1 MNPTLSIENVSL
13 RTDAIR
19 KNPDFPWLDPEREE
33 ELGDYLATAGFL
45 EQNETILRC
54 TQAGDGNMNLTLWIE
69 TSSRQF
75 ILKQA
80 RPWVEKYDH
89 IAAPW
94 NRSRFEADFYRKA
107 ATLPGVGDRMPT
119 LLGSDPAAQILLL
132 EALPDSSDLMTAYS
146 RSPAQSEPSTL
157 SHSEI
162 EELAQYLAAL
172 HTGTHGLSETRFS
185 NREMRQLN
193 FEHIFVIPFQE
204 DNGLDLEALESGLQA
219 EVSALRNDRELMQA
233 VQETGENYRN
243 REVCLVH
250 GDYYPGSWLRSSLGL
265 RIIDAEFGFPGE
277 PEVDLGCAVAH
288 FALAQEPWTQTK
300 AFLDAYQDIAPVAA
314 FRNRAVARYAATEVI
329 RRIIGVAQL
338 PIPTSPASGPAQNRR
353 KDLLHQAHRVM
364 LGEEAEQLFAA
375 TATRL

>member
-1 MNPTLSIENVSL
+1 MSL
-13 RTDAIR
+13 RTDAIHE
-19 KNPDFPWLDPEREE
+19 NPNFPWLDPERKE

-45 EQNETILRC
+45 GQNETILRC
-54 TQAGDGNMNLTLWIE
+54 TRAGDGNMNLTLRVE
-69 TSSRQF
+69 TSRRQF

-80 RPWVEKYDH
+80 RPWVEKYEH

-107 ATLPGVGDRMPT
+107 AALPGVGDHMPA

-132 EALPDSSDLMTAYS
+132 EALPDSSDLTTAYS
-146 RSPAQSEPSTL
+146 RSPDQYKPSIL

-162 EELAQYLAAL
+162 EELAQYLSAL
-172 HTGTHGLSETRFS
+172 HRGTHGLSETRFS
-185 NREMRQLN
+185 NSEMRQLN

-204 DNGLDLEALESGLQA
+204 ENGLDLEALETGLQA
-219 EVSALRNDRELMQA
+219 GASALRNDRELMHA
-233 VQETGENYRN
+233 VRETGENYRK

-265 RIIDAEFGFPGE
+265 RIIDAEFCFLGE

-288 FALAQEPWTQTK
+288 FALAQEPWTQAR
-300 AFLDAYQDIAPVAA
+300 AFLAAYQGTAPVAA
-314 FRNRAVARYAATEVI
+314 FRNRAIARYAATEVI

-338 PIPTSPASGPAQNRR
+338 PIPASPARGPAQNRR
-353 KDLLHQAHRVM
+353 KDLLHQAHAVM
-364 LGEEAEQLFAA
+364 LGGDAEELFAA
-375 TATRL
+375 TTAGL

>member
-1 MNPTLSIENVSL
+1 MSL
-13 RTDAIR
+13 RTDSIHE
-19 KNPDFPWLDPEREE
+19 NPDFPWLDPERKE
-33 ELGDYLATAGFL
+33 ELGDYLATAGLL
-45 EQNETILRC
+45 EQNETVLRC
-54 TQAGDGNMNLTLWIE
+54 TRVGDGNMNLTLWIE

-80 RPWVEKYDH
+80 RPWVEKYEH

-119 LLGSDPAAQILLL
+119 LLGSDPAAKILLL
-132 EALPDSSDLMTAYS
+132 EALPDSSDLTTAYS
-146 RSPAQSEPSTL
+146 RGPAQYKPSTL

-162 EELAQYLAAL
+162 EELAQYLSAL

-185 NREMRQLN
+185 NPEMRQLN

-204 DNGLDLEALESGLQA
+204 DNGLDLEALETGLQA
-219 EVSALRNDRELMQA
+219 GVSALRNDRELMQA

-265 RIIDAEFGFPGE
+265 RIIDAEFGFLGE
-277 PEVDLGCAVAH
+277 PEIDLGCAVAH
-288 FALAQEPWTQTK
+288 FALAQEPWTQAR
-300 AFLDAYQDIAPVAA
+300 AFLAAYQGITPVAV

-338 PIPTSPASGPAQNRR
+338 PIPTSPARGPAQNRR
-353 KDLLHQAHRVM
+353 KNLLHQAHRVM
-364 LGEEAEQLFAA
+364 LGGDAEQLFAA
-375 TATRL
+375 TATGL